1 MTLPSEIREY
11 IVGAN
16 RKKDYCGDEVEDPTD
31 AVVNFNA
38 KPNNQCTK
46 ESCKENV
53 TRTGESRDGK
63 SLAVRPTIQSRSR
76 DERKPVSW

>member
-1 MTLPSEIREY
+1 MALPSEIRKD
-11 IVGAN
+11 IVGAD
-16 RKKDYCGDEVEDPTD
+16 RKKDGCGDEVENPAD

-53 TRTGESRDGK
+53 TRPSESRDGK
-63 SLAVRPTIQSRSR
+63 SLAMRPVIQSRSS